1 MHNLR
6 IAAAPFLVACAFA
19 IPAQDRKPAPG
30 FVREAGD
37 HELGDLIER
46 AGKFLGRNY
55 LVNDQELAAAGPKR
69 VHLQSRLELDATG
82 CEEVVSRLCY
92 TAGLVMVPVD
102 ARRGIWEW
110 VAMQGPKRS
119 ELVNHALEMTPEE
132 VLRRSAWRVC
142 VITRIPLRNLN
153 PNAAANT
160 LQPFFVGAGRQG
172 AIWLHLGLVGDD
184 RGLILTGIAD
194 CVAGAIRLIQD
205 ADNAAPARATE
216 DEWRKA
222 IETRVAAL
230 EAAQREKK

>member
-6 IAAAPFLVACAFA
+6 IAVAPFLVACAFA
-19 IPAQDRKPAPG
+19 IPAQDPKPAPG
-30 FVREAGD
+30 FVLEAGD

-69 VHLQSRLELDATG
+69 VHLQSRLELDAIG
-82 CEEVVSRLCY
+82 CEEVVSQLCY
-92 TAGLVMVPVD
+92 TAGLAMMPVD

-110 VAMQGPKRS
+110 VSFQGPKS
-119 ELVNHALEMTPEE
+119 GALFSHALEMAPEE
-132 VLRRSAWRVC
+132 ILRRSAWRVY

-160 LQPFFVGAGRQG
+160 LRPFFVGAGGNFAPIQFG
-172 AIWLHLGLVGDD
+172 QVGDD